1 MEPVQGTMLLVY
13 ALIAVI
19 ALIVLIAKF
28 KMNPFIVLIM
38 VSLILGLAIGMPMG
52 TIVKAFE
59 TGVGNT
65 LGHIALVVG
74 LGTMLGKMMAESGGA
89 ERIANTM
96 IAFFGEKN
104 VHWAM
109 MTVAFI
115 VGLPVFFE
123 VGFVLLIPIAFNIA
137 KRTGTNMVLVGI
149 PMVAGLSVVHGL
161 IPPHPAALLAVT
173 AYNADI
179 GRTIV
184 YALIVGI
191 PTAIVAG
198 PLFAKLISR
207 FVVPNPD
214 NPLSAQFVDKD
225 KSAAREL
232 PGFGITVVT
241 ILLPVAL
248 MLIGSWGDLIVAP
261 KTFANDFL
269 HLIGN
274 SVVALLIATLLSFYT
289 FGKQRGFG
297 RATILRFTNECLAP
311 TANITLVVG
320 AGAGFGRI
328 LMDGGVSKVIVGL
341 ATDAHLSPLLL
352 GWLVAALIRVA
363 TGSATVAMTTAC
375 GIVAPIVLV
384 AGGVR
389 PELMVLATGA
399 GSLVFSHVNDG
410 GFWLVKEY
418 FNMTVPQTFK
428 TWTVCET
435 IISLVALSLTLVLA
449 TVI

>member
-1 MEPVQGTMLLVY
+1 MEAVQGTMLLVY
-13 ALIAVI
+13 ALVAVI

-28 KMNPFIVLIM
+28 KMNPFIVLVI
-38 VSLILGLAIGMPMG
+38 VSLILGFAIGMPMG
-52 TIVKAFE
+52 TIVKSFE

-65 LGHIALVVG
+65 LGHIALVIG

-96 IAFFGEKN
+96 IEFFGEKN

-109 MTVAFI
+109 MAVAFI

-137 KRTGTNMVLVGI
+137 KRTGTSMVLVGI

-161 IPPHPAALLAVT
+161 IPPHPAALLAVA

-191 PTAIVAG
+191 PTAIIAG
-198 PLFAKLISR
+198 PLFAKLISKY
-207 FVVPNPD
+207 VVPNPD
-214 NPLSAQFVDKD
+214 NPLISQFVDKD

-232 PGFGITVVT
+232 PSFGITLVT
-241 ILLPVAL
+241 ILLPVVL
-248 MLIGSWGDLIVAP
+248 MLIGSWADLIVAP

-289 FGKQRGFG
+289 FGKLRGFG
-297 RATILRFTNECLAP
+297 RATILKFTNECLAP

-328 LMDGGVSKVIVGL
+328 LMDGGVSKVIVSL

-449 TVI
+449 SVI

>member
-1 MEPVQGTMLLVY
+1 MEAVQGSALLVY
-13 ALIAVI
+13 ALVAVI

-28 KMNPFIVLIM
+28 KMNPFIVLIV
-38 VSLILGLAIGMPMG
+38 VSLLLGLSVGMPMG
-52 TIVKAFE
+52 NIVKAFE
-59 TGVGNT
+59 TGVGNA

-96 IAFFGEKN
+96 IKAFGEKN

-109 MTVAFI
+109 VTVAFI

-123 VGFVLLIPIAFNIA
+123 VGFVLLVPIAFNVA

-173 AYNADI
+173 AYSADI
-179 GRTIV
+179 GRTIL

-191 PTAIVAG
+191 PTAIIAG
-198 PLFAKLISR
+198 PIFGKLISK
-207 FVVPNPD
+207 VVIPNPD
-214 NPLSAQFVDKD
+214 NPLISQFVDESKKD
-225 KSAAREL
+225 REL
-232 PGFGITVVT
+232 PGFGITLFT

-248 MLIGSWGDLIVAP
+248 MLIGSWADLFFVP

-269 HLIGN
+269 RLIGN
-274 SVVALLIATLLSFYT
+274 SVIALLIATLVSFWT
-289 FGKQRGFG
+289 FGRARGFG
-297 RATILRFTNECLAP
+297 ADQILKFTNECLAP
-311 TANITLVVG
+311 IAGITLVVG

-328 LMDGGVSKVIVGL
+328 LMDGGVSKAIVGI
-341 ATDAHLSPLLL
+341 ATDAHLSPLIL
-352 GWLVAALIRVA
+352 GWFVAALIRVA

-375 GIVAPIVLV
+375 GIVAPIVSTV
-384 AGGVR
+384 GGVR

-399 GSLVFSHVNDG
+399 GSLILSHVNDG

-428 TWTVCET
+428 TWTVME
-435 IISLVALSLTLVLA
+435 TLVSVLALLFTLALA
-449 TVI
+449 TVV